1 MAAAKFVEHLA
12 SRAGTP
18 AGYVF
23 NSLADS
29 LVNIGA
35 RGGVEQP
42 LVCFC
47 VLHDGLCL
55 TVDGQDQ
62 GALALLFFSCFKN
75 LPELRRKFVSD
86 WMSFVIS
93 YAIAQTRSLDST
105 LYMLSNGKGFCKAAA
120 DRSERAVLLAVLIR
134 QHTLSIEISLR
145 VELQKS

>member
-93 YAIAQTRSLDST
+93 NIRDRATRSLDST
-105 LYMLSNGKGFCKAAA
+105 SLAAIK
-120 DRSERAVLLAVLIR
+120 RQGLL
-134 QHTLSIEISLR
+134 
-145 VELQKS
+145 